1 MGLCNKRI
9 TKALI
14 SLCGCAGWS
23 ASVLFENS
31 RRQVFSRCGPY
42 NSFSVMNLP
51 FRCQAN
57 FLVLAKMTALVFDVL
72 YLFTTSVTTG
82 TSFRVGAKNWLTIL
96 NITSYVPANVC
107 SDVHKV
113 GHLSH
118 CEVTMARRETTFAQA
133 RARLSL
139 SHKTKSRA
147 LGQMACGTQ
156 CNKLMRV
163 TNALTGLVICLS
175 LFHIH
180 STMRNTNA

>member
-1 MGLCNKRI
+1 
-9 TKALI
+9 
-14 SLCGCAGWS
+14 
-23 ASVLFENS
+23 
-31 RRQVFSRCGPY
+31 
-42 NSFSVMNLP
+42 
-51 FRCQAN
+51 
-57 FLVLAKMTALVFDVL
+57 MTALVFDVL
-72 YLFTTSVTTG
+72 YLFTTSVTTV

-107 SDVHKV
+107 RDVHKV

-118 CEVTMARRETTFAQA
+118 REVTMARRETTFAQA

-147 LGQMACGTQ
+147 LDQMACGTQ
-156 CNKLMRV
+156 CNKLMRA
-163 TNALTGLVICLS
+163 TNALTGCVICLS